1 MEAQPNSMLDSSV
14 SAAGHRRA
22 SDTNPFDRPSE
33 AGVPCDEGAGP
44 GARAASDRRPRRPVG
59 RGVRL
64 VREVRVVGVERRR
77 VLRRIA
83 QEMRNRQS
91 DELELLASPLHLP
104 SDEEGGASPPNAP
117 SMGEDP
123 VEDAVPE
130 ANEEAH
136 PRRRRYPSEMDEVNP
151 EWLRWQYPELPSTP
165 EADTTDEEERMLT
178 SSEDEEEWR
187 SSTSPAISDDEEAMP
202 WPQETPE
209 PEVITISDEEE
220 DTGEERW
227 SSPSPVV
234 SDDEETMPWPPGTPE
249 PEVIVISDE
258 EEEEEQPD
266 DGGEAQG
273 QGERPQIPPPTV
285 TATYARA
292 FADGRWRHQVT
303 LVCVWEEEAGVPPTW
318 QLEEEH
324 PPASPNPPQRQRSPT
339 PPAARSPPPP
349 PPEWRPPFL
358 RQTSCPEAGP
368 RPTRPTLQRQSSA
381 PEGEAGWQE
390 LPPPAWPPGI
400 TAMADAQPGPSRRA
414 SRITM
419 AGASKRAVEKYQKIT
434 PPKDHATKDHA
445 TEVQSRQKVAS
456 HGL

>member
-1 MEAQPNSMLDSSV
+1 MEAQQNSMLDSSV

-22 SDTNPFDRPSE
+22 SDPNPFGRPSE

-44 GARAASDRRPRRPVG
+44 GARAASDRRLRRPVG

-64 VREVRVVGVERRR
+64 VREVRVVRVVRVERRR

-130 ANEEAH
+130 ANEEAQ

-151 EWLRWQYPELPSTP
+151 EWLRWQYPELPPTP

-178 SSEDEEEWR
+178 SSEDDEEWR
-187 SSTSPAISDDEEAMP
+187 ASTSPAISDDEEAMP

-234 SDDEETMPWPPGTPE
+234 SDDEETMPWPPVTPE

-258 EEEEEQPD
+258 EEEEEQP

-318 QLEEEH
+318 QLKEEH
-324 PPASPNPPQRQRSPT
+324 LPAGPNPPQRQRSPT

-358 RQTSCPEAGP
+358 RQTSCPEAGL
-368 RPTRPTLQRQSSA
+368 RPTRPTLQRLSSA

-390 LPPPAWPPGI
+390 LPPPACSGFVSGF
-400 TAMADAQPGPSRRA
+400 DG
-414 SRITM
+414 
-419 AGASKRAVEKYQKIT
+419 VY
-434 PPKDHATKDHA
+434 
-445 TEVQSRQKVAS
+445 
-456 HGL
+456 L

>member
-1 MEAQPNSMLDSSV
+1 MEAQQNSMLDSSV

-22 SDTNPFDRPSE
+22 SDPNPFGRPSE

-64 VREVRVVGVERRR
+64 VREVRVVRVVRVERRR

-130 ANEEAH
+130 ANEEAQ

-151 EWLRWQYPELPSTP
+151 EWLRWQYPELPPTP

-178 SSEDEEEWR
+178 SSEDDEEWR
-187 SSTSPAISDDEEAMP
+187 ASTSPAISDDEEAMP

-234 SDDEETMPWPPGTPE
+234 SDDEETMPWPPVTPSR
-249 PEVIVISDE
+249 SDR
-258 EEEEEQPD
+258 D
-266 DGGEAQG
+266 LGRRGGGRAARWREAQW
-273 QGERPQIPPPTV
+273 QGERPQIP
-285 TATYARA
+285 ATHR
-292 FADGRWRHQVT
+292 DRHICEGLRGRP
-303 LVCVWEEEAGVPPTW
+303 LEAPSDVGVRLGGGGGGAT
-318 QLEEEH
+318 H
-324 PPASPNPPQRQRSPT
+324 RQWSPT
-339 PPAARSPPPP
+339 PPAARLPPPP

-358 RQTSCPEAGP
+358 CQTSCPEAGP

-400 TAMADAQPGPSRRA
+400 TAMADAQPGPSRRT
-414 SRITM
+414 SRIVWLEGHRYRVKTSM
-419 AGASKRAVEKYQKIT
+419 RGTRVFRKVER
-434 PPKDHATKDHA
+434 H
-445 TEVQSRQKVAS
+445 
-456 HGL
+456 

>member
-22 SDTNPFDRPSE
+22 SDPNPFGRPSE

-44 GARAASDRRPRRPVG
+44 
-59 RGVRL
+59 
-64 VREVRVVGVERRR
+64 
-77 VLRRIA
+77 
-83 QEMRNRQS
+83 
-91 DELELLASPLHLP
+91 
-104 SDEEGGASPPNAP
+104 
-117 SMGEDP
+117 
-123 VEDAVPE
+123 
-130 ANEEAH
+130 
-136 PRRRRYPSEMDEVNP
+136 
-151 EWLRWQYPELPSTP
+151 
-165 EADTTDEEERMLT
+165 
-178 SSEDEEEWR
+178 EDEEEWR
-187 SSTSPAISDDEEAMP
+187 SSTSPAISDDEEAMQ

-209 PEVITISDEEE
+209 RDVITISDEEE

-266 DGGEAQG
+266 DGGEA
-273 QGERPQIPPPTV
+273 PPTV

-324 PPASPNPPQRQRSPT
+324 PPAGPNPPQRQRSPT
-339 PPAARSPPPP
+339 PPAVRSPPPP

-414 SRITM
+414 SRIVWREGHRYRVKTSM
-419 AGASKRAVEKYQKIT
+419 RGTRVF
-434 PPKDHATKDHA
+434 
-445 TEVQSRQKVAS
+445 RKV
-456 HGL
+456 

>member
-1 MEAQPNSMLDSSV
+1 MEAQQNSMLDSSV

-22 SDTNPFDRPSE
+22 SDPNPFGRPSE

-64 VREVRVVGVERRR
+64 VREVRVVRVVRVERRR

-130 ANEEAH
+130 ANEEAQ

-151 EWLRWQYPELPSTP
+151 EWLRWQYPELPPTP

-178 SSEDEEEWR
+178 SSEDDEEWR
-187 SSTSPAISDDEEAMP
+187 ASTSPAISDDEEAMP

-234 SDDEETMPWPPGTPE
+234 SDDEETMPWPPVTPE

-258 EEEEEQPD
+258 EEEEEQP

-318 QLEEEH
+318 QLKEEH
-324 PPASPNPPQRQRSPT
+324 LPAGPNPPQRQRSPT

-414 SRITM
+414 SRIVWLEGHRYRVKTSM
-419 AGASKRAVEKYQKIT
+419 RGTRVFRKVER
-434 PPKDHATKDHA
+434 H
-445 TEVQSRQKVAS
+445 
-456 HGL
+456 

>member
-1 MEAQPNSMLDSSV
+1 MEAQQNSMLDSSV

-22 SDTNPFDRPSE
+22 SDPNPFGRPSE

-64 VREVRVVGVERRR
+64 VREVRVVRVVRVERCR

-130 ANEEAH
+130 AN
-136 PRRRRYPSEMDEVNP
+136 
-151 EWLRWQYPELPSTP
+151 
-165 EADTTDEEERMLT
+165 
-178 SSEDEEEWR
+178 
-187 SSTSPAISDDEEAMP
+187 EEAMP

-258 EEEEEQPD
+258 EEEEEQSD

-303 LVCVWEEEAGVPPTW
+303 LVCVWEEEAGALTP
-318 QLEEEH
+318 
-324 PPASPNPPQRQRSPT
+324 RSDNG
-339 PPAARSPPPP
+339 AQH
-349 PPEWRPPFL
+349 RPP
-358 RQTSCPEAGP
+358 
-368 RPTRPTLQRQSSA
+368 
-381 PEGEAGWQE
+381 
-390 LPPPAWPPGI
+390 
-400 TAMADAQPGPSRRA
+400 
-414 SRITM
+414 
-419 AGASKRAVEKYQKIT
+419 
-434 PPKDHATKDHA
+434 
-445 TEVQSRQKVAS
+445 
-456 HGL
+456 

>member
-1 MEAQPNSMLDSSV
+1 MEAQQNSMLDSSV

-22 SDTNPFDRPSE
+22 SDPNPFGRPSE

-64 VREVRVVGVERRR
+64 VREVRVVRVVRVERRR

-130 ANEEAH
+130 ANEEAQ

-151 EWLRWQYPELPSTP
+151 EWLRWQYPELPPTP

-178 SSEDEEEWR
+178 SSEDDEEWR
-187 SSTSPAISDDEEAMP
+187 ASTSPAISDDEEAMP

-220 DTGEERW
+220 DTGEERRCR
-227 SSPSPVV
+227 
-234 SDDEETMPWPPGTPE
+234 GH
-249 PEVIVISDE
+249 
-258 EEEEEQPD
+258 
-266 DGGEAQG
+266 
-273 QGERPQIPPPTV
+273 R
-285 TATYARA
+285 
-292 FADGRWRHQVT
+292 
-303 LVCVWEEEAGVPPTW
+303 
-318 QLEEEH
+318 
-324 PPASPNPPQRQRSPT
+324 
-339 PPAARSPPPP
+339 
-349 PPEWRPPFL
+349 
-358 RQTSCPEAGP
+358 
-368 RPTRPTLQRQSSA
+368 
-381 PEGEAGWQE
+381 
-390 LPPPAWPPGI
+390 
-400 TAMADAQPGPSRRA
+400 
-414 SRITM
+414 
-419 AGASKRAVEKYQKIT
+419 
-434 PPKDHATKDHA
+434 
-445 TEVQSRQKVAS
+445 
-456 HGL
+456 